1 MADCHISKCSPI
13 VKEYASKGI
22 NRNIP
27 PMVYLYECAY
37 PDDICEAISKLVF
50 VRIFQSEHII
60 VPEDDAMMAK
70 ARDLNLVRLMA
81 DEYVNFVCYVN
92 PHFSESDSYSLL
104 EAVVEYYAVHIDSLI
119 DMFAFDRE
127 DWKLGYSGAL
137 FIE

>member
-1 MADCHISKCSPI
+1 M
-13 VKEYASKGI
+13 KEYASKGI

-27 PMVYLYECAY
+27 PMVYLYECAQ

-81 DEYVNFVCYVN
+81 YEYVNFVCHIN
-92 PHFSESDSYSLL
+92 PHFSESDYCSLL
-104 EAVVEYYAVHIDSLI
+104 EDVVEYYAVHIDSLI

-127 DWKLGYSGAL
+127 DWKIGYSGAL
-137 FIE
+137 FID